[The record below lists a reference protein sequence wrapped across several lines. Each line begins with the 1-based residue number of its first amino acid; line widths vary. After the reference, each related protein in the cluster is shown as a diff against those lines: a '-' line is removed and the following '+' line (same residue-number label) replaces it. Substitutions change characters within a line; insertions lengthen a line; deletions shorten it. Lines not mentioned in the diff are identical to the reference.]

1 MKLTFSQVGF
11 VEGDTVFI
19 TETTDLQYASLVGCA
34 FRLKRTASG
43 APGVLIG
50 DSDEDAILGPGLA
63 FSVPTHW
70 LRANQL
76 CKLRRNSKRKIVVI
90 HVS

>member
-11 VEGDTVFI
+11 AEGDTVFI
-19 TETTDLQYASLVGCA
+19 VKTTDLKYESLVGFA
-34 FRLKRTASG
+34 FQLKRTASG
-43 APGVLIG
+43 APGILIG
-50 DSDEDAILGPGLA
+50 DSDEDAILGPGLE
-63 FSVPTHW
+63 FSIPPHR